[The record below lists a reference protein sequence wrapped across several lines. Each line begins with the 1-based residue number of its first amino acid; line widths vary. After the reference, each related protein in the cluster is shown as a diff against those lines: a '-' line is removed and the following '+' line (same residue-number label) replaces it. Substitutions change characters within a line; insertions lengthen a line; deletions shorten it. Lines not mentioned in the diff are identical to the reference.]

1 MSWMGKLYETYERA
15 MEMDLPQEDKLIPE
29 GHVIRNAHINVV
41 LDGDGNFRRAS
52 VIEKSQ
58 IILPAT
64 ENSAG
69 RTSGEAP
76 HPLADKIQYV
86 AGDYAKLGGKKSSYF
101 DGYLEQLKNWCDFLR
116 LRQDED
122 KSFYK
127 INAVY
132 RYVQKACLIG
142 DLVKECV
149 VWLSSEGKL
158 AYSVEQLSDE
168 DRKKAKLLRLL
179 PKTKGEIEQEG
190 ALVCWTVEIPG
201 DNQSNTWEDPEI
213 QRAWREYL
221 LSQERIKGLCYVT
234 GEDVAIAINHPAGLR
249 NSGDKAK
256 LISGND
262 KDGFTFRGRFNDS
275 EKSVKEGGYQAAN
288 VGSSVSQRAHS
299 ALRWLIDRQGFKNGD
314 HQVVVAWAVSGKKIP
329 PPMES
334 LPEIDLDDL
343 GEGPYETV
351 DVDIRDMRPDL
362 SSDLGQG
369 FARKLTLYMNGYRS
383 SLSPDESVVI
393 MSIDSATPGRMG
405 ITYYRECFA
414 HEYVDRVAQW
424 HSDFAWPQRKDDGGS
439 GRGRHED
446 WEEFAPAPPRILDCS
461 YDESLKG
468 NTKFRGFT
476 YERILPAIVE
486 SRNIP
491 YDIVASSIRKACAPR
506 GSSKKGGA
514 DYKEWEK
521 TLGVACALYRG
532 FFRRHEN
539 KAKRR
544 YYPVGLDVENR
555 SRSYLFGRLLAIADR
570 IESFALIKSDET
582 RPTSSE
588 RLMQRFADH
597 PCSTWRTIELSLQ
610 PYIQRLSRGD
620 HVGFITNRKKDLDSV
635 MELFDGADFSSDA
648 PLEGEFLLGFHCQ
661 RLELLRKKDKA
672 DTDNSEGGDK

>member
-1 MSWMGKLYETYERA
+1 MSWMGKLYDTYERA
-15 MEMDLPQEDKLIPE
+15 MELNLPQEEKPIPE
-29 GHVIRNAHINVV
+29 GHVVQNAHINIV
-41 LDGDGNFRRAS
+41 LDSEGNFKRAS
-52 VIEKSQ
+52 VIGKVPVV
-58 IILPAT
+58 LPAT
-64 ENSAG
+64 EKSAG

-76 HPLADKIQYV
+76 HPLADKLQYV
-86 AGDYAKLGGKKSSYF
+86 AGDYAELGGKKPSYF
-101 DGYLEQLKNWCDFLR
+101 DGYLEQLKNWRDFLK
-116 LRQDED
+116 DHKD
-122 KSFYK
+122 IAFSKV
-127 INAVY
+127 NAVY
-132 RYVQKACLIG
+132 SYVGKGCVID
-142 DLVKECV
+142 DLVKESV
-149 VWLSSEGKL
+149 VWLDSKGKL
-158 AYSVEQLSDE
+158 ACSTDQLSDE
-168 DRKKAKLLRLL
+168 DQKKASLLRFL
-179 PKTKGEIEQEG
+179 PKEKGEFEQG
-190 ALVCWTVEIPG
+190 SALVCWTVEISH
-201 DNQSNTWEDPEI
+201 DLQSNTWKDLEI
-213 QRAWREYL
+213 QRAWRDYL
-221 LSQERIKGLCYVT
+221 LSQETIKGLCYVT
-234 GEDVAIAINHPAGLR
+234 GKDVAIALNHPARLR

-256 LISGND
+256 LISSND
-262 KDGFTFRGRFNDS
+262 KDGFTFRGKFFDS
-275 EKSVKEGGYQAAN
+275 KKTIEKEGYQAAN

-314 HQVVVAWAVSGKKIP
+314 QIVIAWAISGKKVP

-334 LPEIDLDDL
+334 LPEFDFDDL
-343 GEGPYETV
+343 GEGACETS
-351 DVDIRDMRPDL
+351 DVDIRDMSPDL

-424 HSDFAWPQRKDDGGS
+424 HSDFAWLQRKGDGGT
-439 GRGRHED
+439 GRGKYED
-446 WEEFAPAPPRILDCS
+446 WEEFAPAPPLIVGCS

-468 NTKFRGFT
+468 NTKFKGFT

-491 YDIVASSIRKACAPR
+491 YDIVASSVRKACAPR
-506 GSSKKGGA
+506 RASKKGGA

-539 KAKRR
+539 TDKRR

-555 SRSYLFGRLLAIADR
+555 SRSYLFGRLLAIADG
-570 IESFALIKSDET
+570 IESFALIKSNET
-582 RPTSSE
+582 RPTSAE
-588 RLMQRFADH
+588 RLMQRFASH

-610 PYIQRLSRGD
+610 PYMQRLLRSG
-620 HVGFITNRKKDLDSV
+620 HGGFITNRKRDLDSV

-661 RLELLRKKDKA
+661 RLELLRKKDKSA
-672 DTDNSEGGDK
+672 TDNSEGGNK